1 MLEQGYIKLYRSLL
15 RWEWYD
21 DANTFRVFVHLLL
34 TVNHEPQKWH
44 GITIDR
50 GQRLASFSKIAQELS
65 LSIKEVRTA
74 IRHLIETGELAHS
87 TTAKYGIFTIQNYEK
102 FQGGAQ
108 SEVLNRA
115 PEGQAEGTL
124 GASKGQ
130 QRKNDKNIEK
140 EKNILPPKS
149 PQGEGQA
156 EDLTVET
163 AGGAAEA
170 AIRPKTPVQ
179 GFEEFWK
186 AFPKKASKGSAL
198 KAWNKLRPGKELREK
213 IMAAIERA
221 KKSEQWNRENGR
233 FIPYPATWL
242 NAQGWEDELEPQNK
256 AKAQTTYNI
265 EAFEKSGA
273 FDDLDWRP

>member
-1 MLEQGYIKLYRSLL
+1 MKGFDLL
-15 RWEWYD
+15 GSE
-21 DANTFRVFVHLLL
+21 NGVFVYLNL
-34 TVNHEPQKWH
+34 
-44 GITIDR
+44 GIFSDPVGESRR
-50 GQRLASFSKIAQELS
+50 GDAVLFLNFSISFAG
-65 LSIKEVRTA
+65 
-74 IRHLIETGELAHS
+74 LIERDNGFL
-87 TTAKYGIFTIQNYEK
+87 K
-102 FQGGAQ
+102 FFAVLCGAVFVRHVCF
-108 SEVLNRA
+108 SFLFFLVSYSN
-115 PEGQAEGTL
+115 TL
-124 GASKGQ
+124 VHFFRIHPQQ

-242 NAQGWEDELEPQNK
+242 HAQGWEDELEPQNK

-265 EAFEKSGA
+265 EAFEQSGA

>member
-50 GQRLASFSKIAQELS
+50 GQRLASFSKIAGELR
-65 LSIKEVRTA
+65 LSVQNIRTS
-74 IRHLIETGELAHS
+74 IDHLKSTGEVTCRSQGGHS
-87 TTAKYGIFTIQNYEK
+87 IFTVVNYNL
-102 FQGGAQ
+102 FQQLTSQPTNSQQ
-108 SEVLNRA
+108 SPNKALTND
-115 PEGQAEGTL
+115 Q
-124 GASKGQ
+124 Q

-186 AFPKKASKGSAL
+186 AFPKKASKGAAL
-198 KAWNKLRPGKELREK
+198 KAWNKLRPEKELREK

-242 NAQGWEDELEPQNK
+242 HAQGWEDELEPQNK
-256 AKAQTTYNI
+256 AKVQTTYDI
-265 EAFEKSGA
+265 EAFEQSGA

>member
-1 MLEQGYIKLYRSLL
+1 MVNYNLFQQ
-15 RWEWYD
+15 
-21 DANTFRVFVHLLL
+21 L
-34 TVNHEPQKWH
+34 TSQPTNSQ
-44 GITIDR
+44 
-50 GQRLASFSKIAQELS
+50 
-65 LSIKEVRTA
+65 
-74 IRHLIETGELAHS
+74 
-87 TTAKYGIFTIQNYEK
+87 
-102 FQGGAQ
+102 Q
-108 SEVLNRA
+108 SPNKALTND
-115 PEGQAEGTL
+115 Q
-124 GASKGQ
+124 Q

-186 AFPKKASKGSAL
+186 SFPKKASKGSAL

-242 NAQGWEDELEPQNK
+242 HAQGWEDELEPQNK

-265 EAFEKSGA
+265 EAFEQSGA

>member
-50 GQRLASFSKIAQELS
+50 GQRLASFSKIAGELR
-65 LSIKEVRTA
+65 LSVQNIRTS
-74 IRHLIETGELAHS
+74 IDHLKSTGEVTCRSQGGHS
-87 TTAKYGIFTIQNYEK
+87 IFTVVNYNL
-102 FQGGAQ
+102 FQQLTSQPTNSQQ
-108 SEVLNRA
+108 SPNKALTND
-115 PEGQAEGTL
+115 Q
-124 GASKGQ
+124 Q

-186 AFPKKASKGSAL
+186 SFPKKASKGSAL

>member
-50 GQRLASFSKIAQELS
+50 GQRLASFSKIAGELR
-65 LSIKEVRTA
+65 LSVQNIRTS
-74 IRHLIETGELAHS
+74 IDHLKSTGEVTCRSQGGHS
-87 TTAKYGIFTIQNYEK
+87 IFTVVNYNL
-102 FQGGAQ
+102 FQQLTSQPTNSQQ
-108 SEVLNRA
+108 SPNKALTND
-115 PEGQAEGTL
+115 Q
-124 GASKGQ
+124 Q

-186 AFPKKASKGSAL
+186 AFPKKASKGAAL

-242 NAQGWEDELEPQNK
+242 HAQGWEDELEPQNK

-265 EAFEKSGA
+265 EAFEQSGA

>member
-1 MLEQGYIKLYRSLL
+1 MVNYNLFQQ
-15 RWEWYD
+15 
-21 DANTFRVFVHLLL
+21 L
-34 TVNHEPQKWH
+34 TSQPTNSQ
-44 GITIDR
+44 
-50 GQRLASFSKIAQELS
+50 
-65 LSIKEVRTA
+65 
-74 IRHLIETGELAHS
+74 
-87 TTAKYGIFTIQNYEK
+87 
-102 FQGGAQ
+102 Q
-108 SEVLNRA
+108 SPNKALTND
-115 PEGQAEGTL
+115 Q
-124 GASKGQ
+124 Q

-242 NAQGWEDELEPQNK
+242 HAQGWEDELEPQNK

>member
-50 GQRLASFSKIAQELS
+50 GQRLASFSKIAGELR
-65 LSIKEVRTA
+65 LSVQNIRTS
-74 IRHLIETGELAHS
+74 IDHLKSTGEVTCRSQGGHS
-87 TTAKYGIFTIQNYEK
+87 IFTVVNYNL
-102 FQGGAQ
+102 FQQLTSQPTNSQQ
-108 SEVLNRA
+108 SPNKALTND
-115 PEGQAEGTL
+115 Q
-124 GASKGQ
+124 Q

-186 AFPKKASKGSAL
+186 SFPKKASKGSAL

-242 NAQGWEDELEPQNK
+242 HAQGWEDELEPQNK

>member
-50 GQRLASFSKIAQELS
+50 GQRLASFSKIAGELR
-65 LSIKEVRTA
+65 LSVQNIRTS
-74 IRHLIETGELAHS
+74 IDHLKSTGEVTCRSQGGHS
-87 TTAKYGIFTIQNYEK
+87 IFTVVNYNL
-102 FQGGAQ
+102 FQQLTSQPTNSQQ
-108 SEVLNRA
+108 SPNKALTND
-115 PEGQAEGTL
+115 Q
-124 GASKGQ
+124 Q

-186 AFPKKASKGSAL
+186 AFPKKVSKGSAL

-242 NAQGWEDELEPQNK
+242 HAQGWEDELEPQNK

-265 EAFEKSGA
+265 EAFEQSGA

>member
-1 MLEQGYIKLYRSLL
+1 MIEQGYIKLHRSLL

-34 TVNHEPQKWH
+34 TVNYEPQKWH

-50 GQRLASFSKIAQELS
+50 GQRLASFSKIAGELR
-65 LSIKEVRTA
+65 LSVQNIRTS
-74 IRHLIETGELAHS
+74 IDHLKSTGEVTCRSQGGHS
-87 TTAKYGIFTIQNYEK
+87 IFTVVNYNS
-102 FQGGAQ
+102 FQQLTSQLTNSQQ
-108 SEVLNRA
+108 SPNKALTND
-115 PEGQAEGTL
+115 Q
-124 GASKGQ
+124 Q
-130 QRKNDKNIEK
+130 QRKNDKNIEN

-156 EDLTVET
+156 EALTVET
-163 AGGAAEA
+163 AGGAADA
-170 AIRPKTPVQ
+170 AAQPKTPVQ
-179 GFEEFWK
+179 GFEEFFK
-186 AFPKKASKGSAL
+186 AFPKKASKGSAM

-213 IMAAIERA
+213 IMAAVERA

-256 AKAQTTYNI
+256 AKPKPTYNI
-265 EAFEKSGA
+265 EEFEKSGA

>member
-50 GQRLASFSKIAQELS
+50 GQRLASFSKIAGELR
-65 LSIKEVRTA
+65 LSVQNIRTS
-74 IRHLIETGELAHS
+74 IDHLKSTGEVTCRSQGGHS
-87 TTAKYGIFTIQNYEK
+87 IFTVVNYNL
-102 FQGGAQ
+102 FQQLTSQPTNSQQ
-108 SEVLNRA
+108 SPNKALTND
-115 PEGQAEGTL
+115 Q
-124 GASKGQ
+124 Q

-186 AFPKKASKGSAL
+186 AFPKKASKGAAL
-198 KAWNKLRPGKELREK
+198 KAWNKLRPEKELREK

-242 NAQGWEDELEPQNK
+242 HAQGWEDELEPQNK

-265 EAFEKSGA
+265 EAFEQSGA

>member
-50 GQRLASFSKIAQELS
+50 GQRLASFSKIAGELR
-65 LSIKEVRTA
+65 LSVQNIRTS
-74 IRHLIETGELAHS
+74 IDHLKSTGEVTCRSQGGHS
-87 TTAKYGIFTIQNYEK
+87 IFTVVNYNL
-102 FQGGAQ
+102 FQQLTSQPTNSQQ
-108 SEVLNRA
+108 SPNKALTND
-115 PEGQAEGTL
+115 Q
-124 GASKGQ
+124 Q

-163 AGGAAEA
+163 AGGAADA

-242 NAQGWEDELEPQNK
+242 HAQGWEDELEPQNK

-265 EAFEKSGA
+265 EAFEQSGA

>member
-50 GQRLASFSKIAQELS
+50 GQRLASFSKIAGELR
-65 LSIKEVRTA
+65 LSVQNIRTS
-74 IRHLIETGELAHS
+74 IDHLKSTGEVTCRSQGGHS
-87 TTAKYGIFTIQNYEK
+87 IFTVVNYNS
-102 FQGGAQ
+102 FQQLTSQPTNSQQ
-108 SEVLNRA
+108 SPNKVLTND
-115 PEGQAEGTL
+115 Q
-124 GASKGQ
+124 Q

-163 AGGAAEA
+163 AGGTADA

-186 AFPKKASKGSAL
+186 AFPKTASKGSAL
-198 KAWNKLRPGKELREK
+198 KAWNKLRPGRELREK

>member
-50 GQRLASFSKIAQELS
+50 GQRLASFSKIAGELR
-65 LSIKEVRTA
+65 LSVQNIRTS
-74 IRHLIETGELAHS
+74 IDHLKSTGEVTCRSQGGHS
-87 TTAKYGIFTIQNYEK
+87 IFTVVNYNL
-102 FQGGAQ
+102 FQQLTSQPTNSQQ
-108 SEVLNRA
+108 SPNKALTND
-115 PEGQAEGTL
+115 Q
-124 GASKGQ
+124 Q

-149 PQGEGQA
+149 PPGEGQA

-186 AFPKKASKGSAL
+186 SFPKKASKGSAL

-265 EAFEKSGA
+265 EAFEQSGA
-273 FDDLDWRP
+273 FDDLDWK

>member
-50 GQRLASFSKIAQELS
+50 GQRLASFSKIAGELR
-65 LSIKEVRTA
+65 LSVQNIRTS
-74 IRHLIETGELAHS
+74 IDHLKSTGEVTCRSQGGHS
-87 TTAKYGIFTIQNYEK
+87 IFTVVNYNL
-102 FQGGAQ
+102 FQQLTSQPTNSQQ
-108 SEVLNRA
+108 SPNKALTND
-115 PEGQAEGTL
+115 Q
-124 GASKGQ
+124 Q

-186 AFPKKASKGSAL
+186 AFPKKASKGAAL
-198 KAWNKLRPGKELREK
+198 KAWNKLRPEKELREK

-265 EAFEKSGA
+265 EAFEQSGA

>member
-50 GQRLASFSKIAQELS
+50 GQRLASFSKIAGELR
-65 LSIKEVRTA
+65 LSVQNIRTS
-74 IRHLIETGELAHS
+74 IDHLKSTGEVTCRSQGGHS
-87 TTAKYGIFTIQNYEK
+87 IFTVVNYNL
-102 FQGGAQ
+102 FQQLTSQPTNSQQ
-108 SEVLNRA
+108 SPNKALTND
-115 PEGQAEGTL
+115 Q
-124 GASKGQ
+124 Q

-186 AFPKKASKGSAL
+186 SFPKKASKGSAL

-265 EAFEKSGA
+265 EAFEQSGA
-273 FDDLDWRP
+273 FDDLDWK

>member
-1 MLEQGYIKLYRSLL
+1 MLEQGHIKLFRGFLE
-15 RWEWYD
+15 WEWWHDINTSRLFIYMLLK
-21 DANTFRVFVHLLL
+21 ANWKPGRFGGIDIPRGSFVSSIGELAHGANL
-34 TVNHEPQKWH
+34 TEN
-44 GITIDR
+44 
-50 GQRLASFSKIAQELS
+50 
-65 LSIKEVRTA
+65 EVRTA
-74 IRHLIETGELAHS
+74 IKHLIKTGEVNKQ
-87 TTAKYGIFTIQNYEK
+87 TTNKFTVFTVKNYCLYQDAPNQITDKAQADHNQTTIKSQTINNNRRKEEK
-102 FQGGAQ
+102 K
-108 SEVLNRA
+108 E
-115 PEGQAEGTL
+115 
-124 GASKGQ
+124 
-130 QRKNDKNIEK
+130 EK
-140 EKNILPPKS
+140 ECILPPKS

-186 AFPKKASKGSAL
+186 AFPKKASKGAAL
-198 KAWNKLRPGKELREK
+198 KAWNKLRPGNDLSEK

-256 AKAQTTYNI
+256 AKAQTTYDI
-265 EAFEKSGA
+265 EAFEQSGA

>member
-50 GQRLASFSKIAQELS
+50 GQRLASFSKIAGELR
-65 LSIKEVRTA
+65 LSVQNIRTS
-74 IRHLIETGELAHS
+74 IDHLKSTGEVTCRSQGGHS
-87 TTAKYGIFTIQNYEK
+87 IFTVVNYNL
-102 FQGGAQ
+102 FQQLTSQPTNSQQ
-108 SEVLNRA
+108 SPNKALTND
-115 PEGQAEGTL
+115 Q
-124 GASKGQ
+124 Q

-186 AFPKKASKGSAL
+186 SFPKKASKGSAL

-242 NAQGWEDELEPQNK
+242 HAQGWEDELEPQNK

-265 EAFEKSGA
+265 EAFEQSGA

>member
-50 GQRLASFSKIAQELS
+50 GQRLASFSKIAGELR
-65 LSIKEVRTA
+65 LSVQNIRTS
-74 IRHLIETGELAHS
+74 IDHLKSTGEVTCRSQGGHS
-87 TTAKYGIFTIQNYEK
+87 IFTVVNYNL
-102 FQGGAQ
+102 FQQLTSQPTNSQQ
-108 SEVLNRA
+108 SPNKALTND
-115 PEGQAEGTL
+115 Q
-124 GASKGQ
+124 Q

-186 AFPKKASKGSAL
+186 AFPKKASKGAAL

-242 NAQGWEDELEPQNK
+242 HAQGWEDELEPQNK

>member
-50 GQRLASFSKIAQELS
+50 GQRLASFSKIAGELR
-65 LSIKEVRTA
+65 LSVQNIRTS
-74 IRHLIETGELAHS
+74 IDHLKSTGEVTCRSQGGHS
-87 TTAKYGIFTIQNYEK
+87 IFTVVNYNL
-102 FQGGAQ
+102 FQQLTSQPTNSQQ
-108 SEVLNRA
+108 SPNKALTND
-115 PEGQAEGTL
+115 Q
-124 GASKGQ
+124 Q

-163 AGGAAEA
+163 AGGTADA

-186 AFPKKASKGSAL
+186 AFPKKASKGAAL